1 MNKYVIIVVVLL
13 LAIAVMRR
21 GGQTRGDALLNPTD
35 ADVDRLIMEGRKI
48 DAIKAYRKI
57 HGSDLKDAK
66 DAVDAREREISPRQ
80 G

>member
-21 GGQTRGDALLNPTD
+21 GGQSRTDIPLNPTD

-66 DAVDAREREISPRQ
+66 DAVDAREKELPRQ
-80 G
+80 